1 MIEPPELH
9 FPFER
14 NKQIS
19 CSLQL
24 INEKDSYTAFNIQTL
39 SPLHYLPEPKSGIV
53 PPLSNCTVKI
63 SLQKAPQHKQH
74 ANMFN
79 VQSTKVNKDLTDE
92 NITEC
97 MFNVDAVEV
106 VDEVTLTVVY
116 DVPPLLEL
124 DRDRGNLNRPEAP
137 NLPIIEAVSKVS
149 LII

>member
-1 MIEPPELH
+1 
-9 FPFER
+9 
-14 NKQIS
+14 
-19 CSLQL
+19 
-24 INEKDSYTAFNIQTL
+24 
-39 SPLHYLPEPKSGIV
+39 
-53 PPLSNCTVKI
+53 
-63 SLQKAPQHKQH
+63 
-74 ANMFN
+74 MFN